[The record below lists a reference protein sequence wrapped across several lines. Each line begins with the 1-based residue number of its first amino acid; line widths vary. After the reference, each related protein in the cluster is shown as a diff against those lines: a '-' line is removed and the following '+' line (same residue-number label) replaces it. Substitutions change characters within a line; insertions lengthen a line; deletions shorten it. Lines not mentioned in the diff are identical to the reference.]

1 MQRDVMF
8 TRTHIHFLSDVFTVV
23 IIRRGWLSFLVT
35 SVEPRYV
42 PRTKRDDYLTTVLQG
57 RIYTPP
63 APPEMT
69 CGFLIPLVFCEKK
82 KLCGLLVLP
91 VEQETSAPPPKKNP

>member
-1 MQRDVMF
+1 MF

-42 PRTKRDDYLTTVLQG
+42 PRTKRDDYLTIVLNKG
-57 RIYTPP
+57 NLIKALARIQFGGWVRLDPVRY
-63 APPEMT
+63 
-69 CGFLIPLVFCEKK
+69 FL
-82 KLCGLLVLP
+82 
-91 VEQETSAPPPKKNP
+91 